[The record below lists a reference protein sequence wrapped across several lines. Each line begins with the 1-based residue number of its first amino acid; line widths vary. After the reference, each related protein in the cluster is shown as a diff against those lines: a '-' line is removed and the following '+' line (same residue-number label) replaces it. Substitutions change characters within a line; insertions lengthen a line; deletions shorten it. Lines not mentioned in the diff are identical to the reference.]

1 MLWRLWA
8 GLIRPR
14 PPLWGFSTIVGPGKG
29 GEWNNENK
37 KEPERKCQIPIS
49 ENPPT
54 HHVCVPAAPS
64 SPAHTRS
71 PFPAHSL
78 SPLPFPHLLSPFHAV
93 QDPSPMYWKGNSL
106 YRDPFVPTVW
116 TVCSSDSV
124 FRRICCIETWNLWIG
139 EKIIYIY
146 IFLFCLHFLIC
157 AWNVLMCTAN
167 DSMRDKIGVCVVEV
181 SNKEHS
187 S

>member
-8 GLIRPR
+8 GLIRPC
-14 PPLWGFSTIVGPGKG
+14 PPLWVFFTIVGPGEG
-29 GEWNNENK
+29 GVKKRTRKKLSKTNK
-37 KEPERKCQIPIS
+37 W
-49 ENPPT
+49 NPPT
-54 HHVCVPAAPS
+54 HRVCPS
-64 SPAHTRS
+64 CPIFPSAYLFLFSFSPRH
-71 PFPAHSL
+71 L
-78 SPLPFPHLLSPFHAV
+78 FPHLLSPFHAV
-93 QDPSPMYWKGNSL
+93 HDPRPMCLKGSSL
-106 YRDPFVPTVW
+106 CRDLSVPTVW

>member
-1 MLWRLWA
+1 M
-8 GLIRPR
+8 
-14 PPLWGFSTIVGPGKG
+14 G
-29 GEWNNENK
+29 GNENK
-37 KEPERKCQIPIS
+37 KWTRKKMTKTNKW
-49 ENPPT
+49 NPPT

-64 SPAHTRS
+64 SPVHILS
-71 PFPAHSL
+71 LLHLIL
-78 SPLPFPHLLSPFHAV
+78 SPHLPSLRLLSPFHAV
-93 QDPSPMYWKGNSL
+93 HHPHPMCLKGSSL
-106 YRDPFVPTVW
+106 RRDLLVPTVW